1 MTPGA
6 LIRERREELGW
17 SQARLAAAAAT
28 TQAVVSRI
36 ERGAASPTVDMLLR
50 LAQAMDSE
58 LSLTLM
64 PH

>member
-6 LIRERREELGW
+6 LVRERREELGW

-36 ERGAASPTVDMLLR
+36 ERGVASPTVDMLLR

-58 LSLTLM
+58 LSLRLM
-64 PH
+64 PR

>member
-6 LIRERREELGW
+6 LVRERRMELGW
-17 SQARLAAAAAT
+17 SQAQLAAAAAT

-36 ERGAASPTVDMLLR
+36 ERNASSPTVDMLLR

-58 LSLTLM
+58 LSLTLT

>member
-6 LIRERREELGW
+6 LVRERREELGW

-58 LSLTLM
+58 LSLTLT
-64 PH
+64 PR

>member
-6 LIRERREELGW
+6 LVRERRQELGW

-36 ERGAASPTVDMLLR
+36 ERGTASPTADMLQR

-58 LSLTLM
+58 LSLTLT
-64 PH
+64 PR